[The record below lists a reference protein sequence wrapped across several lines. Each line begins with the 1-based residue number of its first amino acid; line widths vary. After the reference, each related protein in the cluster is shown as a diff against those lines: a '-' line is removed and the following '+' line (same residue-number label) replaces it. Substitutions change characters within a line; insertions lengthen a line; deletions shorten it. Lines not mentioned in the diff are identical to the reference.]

1 MNDTLISPTLEDK
14 QLSLT
19 NWMGSAVHSEFT
31 FHQLS
36 PFIGKIK
43 STIARELIL
52 TYSKENDYIY
62 DPFSGSSTV
71 PLEGWILGRNVIAN
85 DLSPYAYYL
94 NMAKL
99 NPYNSL
105 EDALLDIQEIDSKV
119 LSLDAKLSLQN
130 TDIWVKEFYHPD
142 TLAELL
148 LWKEELINGKRYFLT
163 ACLMGILHHQR
174 PGFLSYPSSHSVPYL
189 RLNKYP
195 ESEYPEMYS
204 YRPIL
209 PRLRNKVIRAY
220 KRLPKLDNE
229 KVRLCSNENAATFIP
244 SSIIDTIITSPPYMK
259 RLSYGRDNRLR
270 LWLLGFADWQGLDK
284 IISPKEHDFFELM
297 AQCFQLW
304 KKVIKKNGYCILVVD
319 DSYVKKR
326 NDKLHNILINIACE
340 TGEFSFVDFFLDEIP
355 YDRRTRKN
363 FKGSVN
369 EVIIVLKNNG

>member
-1 MNDTLISPTLEDK
+1 MNDILVEPVVNEKEISNI
-14 QLSLT
+14 
-19 NWMGSAVHSEFT
+19 NWIGSAVHSEYT

-52 TYSKENDYIY
+52 TYSEVNDYLY

-71 PLEGWILGRNVIAN
+71 PLEGWILGRNVFAN

-94 NMAKL
+94 NLAKL
-99 NPYNSL
+99 NPYDSI
-105 EDALLDIQEIDSKV
+105 ETALSDIDEINKKVKSADSK
-119 LSLDAKLSLQN
+119 KLYAECDS
-130 TDIWVKEFYHPD
+130 WVKEFYHPD

-148 LWKEELINGKRYFLT
+148 LWKEELINGKKYFLT

-195 ESEYPEMYS
+195 QNEYPGMYE
-204 YRPIL
+204 YRAVL
-209 PRLRNKVIRAY
+209 PRLRSKLIRAY
-220 KRLPKLDNE
+220 KRMPELDNTRE
-229 KVRLCSNENAATFIP
+229 RICSNQNAATFVP
-244 SSIIDTIITSPPYMK
+244 SSLMDAIITSPPYMK
-259 RLSYGRDNRLR
+259 RLSYARDNRLR
-270 LWLLGFADWQGLDK
+270 LWLLGFSDWQGLDK
-284 IISPKEHDFFELM
+284 VISPKENDFFDLM
-297 AQCFQLW
+297 RQCFQLW
-304 KKVIKKNGYCILVVD
+304 KTVLKINGYCILVVD
-319 DSYVKKR
+319 DSYVKKH
-326 NDKLHNILINIACE
+326 NDKLHNILIKIACE
-340 TGEFSFVDFFLDEIP
+340 SGSFSFVNFFLDEIP